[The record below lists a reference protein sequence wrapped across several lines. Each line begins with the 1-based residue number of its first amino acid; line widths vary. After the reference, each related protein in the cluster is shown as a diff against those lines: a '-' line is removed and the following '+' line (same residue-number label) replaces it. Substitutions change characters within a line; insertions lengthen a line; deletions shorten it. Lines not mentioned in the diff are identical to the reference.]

1 MNDLPLEELVT
12 NSTHLFPDCSHWIFD
27 MLNDPLLLLDEFGM
41 ILFMN
46 DKARNFYGHS
56 LEEAKQLHIAQLD
69 LKITVSAKY
78 LQTIRKYGEAGYV
91 FLSIHKKKNNELV
104 PIQIHARYIKVHN
117 KSIFALMIKDISV
130 EKQLKQEFE
139 RISQIQREMLPAKY
153 KSPLIEIRSIYRP
166 YNYVSGDFFDFKW
179 ENNHI
184 LHGYIFDIMGHGLAT
199 AFNMSAIRVLLT
211 QAFEQNVPLN
221 KKLDWFNQQAISFIE
236 ADSFVAVLVFSF
248 DFNTKQLT
256 YSMAGINQFLAVSQK
271 QPMVIQKPGIFVG
284 LDKNAV
290 YEQHTMSFFSGDIFY
305 FMTDGLFELLPDP
318 AKCCPNSCTASYR
331 WLNKAMHSPARRDDI
346 SALCLYIK

>member
-12 NSTHLFPDCSHWIFD
+12 NITHFFPDCSYWIFD

-46 DKARNFYGHS
+46 DKARTFYGHS

-69 LKITVSAKY
+69 LKITVSAQY
-78 LQTIRKYGEAGYV
+78 LHTIRKSGDAGYI
-91 FLSIHKKKNNELV
+91 FLSTHKKKSNELV
-104 PIQIHARYIKVHN
+104 PIQIHARYITVHD
-117 KSIFALMIKDISV
+117 KSIFALVIKDISV

-139 RISQIQREMLPAKY
+139 LISQMQKNMLPANY
-153 KSPLIEIRSIYRP
+153 KNPLIEIRSIYRP

-199 AFNMSAIRVLLT
+199 AFNMSAIRVLLS
-211 QAFEQNVPLN
+211 QAFGQHIPLN
-221 KKLDWFNQQAISFIE
+221 EKLAWFNQQAISFIE
-236 ADSFVAVLVFSF
+236 NDSFVAVLGFSF
-248 DFNTKQLT
+248 DFTTKQLT
-256 YSMAGINQFLAVSQK
+256 YSMAGINQFLFVNQNQSL
-271 QPMVIQKPGIFVG
+271 VIQEPGIFAG
-284 LDKNAV
+284 LDKNAI

-305 FMTDGLFELLPDP
+305 FMTDGLFELLSTP
-318 AKCCPNSCTASYR
+318 AESCPSGSAASYR
-331 WLNKAMHSPARRDDI
+331 WLCKAMRNPVRRDDI

>member
-12 NSTHLFPDCSHWIFD
+12 NITHFFPDCSYWIFD
-27 MLNDPLLLLDEFGM
+27 MLNDPLLFLDEFGM

-56 LEEAKQLHIAQLD
+56 QEEAKQLHIAQLD

-78 LQTIRKYGEAGYV
+78 LHAIRKSGDAGYI
-91 FLSIHKKKNNELV
+91 FLSTHKKKSNELV
-104 PIQIHARYIKVHN
+104 PIQIHARYITVHD
-117 KSIFALMIKDISV
+117 KSVFALVIKDISL

-139 RISQIQREMLPAKY
+139 RISQMQKNMLPAKY
-153 KSPLIEIRSIYRP
+153 KNSLIEIRSIYRP

-199 AFNMSAIRVLLT
+199 AFNMSAIRVLLV
-211 QAFEQNVPLN
+211 QAFAQHLPLN
-221 KKLDWFNQQAISFIE
+221 EKLAWFNQQAIPFLE
-236 ADSFVAVLVFSF
+236 NDSFVAVLGFSF

-256 YSMAGINQFLAVSQK
+256 YSMAGINQFLAINQK
-271 QPMVIQKPGIFVG
+271 QPLVIKEPGIFAG

-305 FMTDGLFELLPDP
+305 FMTDGLFELLPTP
-318 AKCCPNSCTASYR
+318 EQHCPISCTASYR
-331 WLNKAMHSPARRDDI
+331 WLCKAMRSPACRDDI